1 MERLIMSPEFDV
13 AEADVDYVSAIL
25 DQVYDQPQG
34 TAAAVAVENDPWGDP
49 RCEVS
54 VRRFRDPKI
63 GLIRWALL
71 VDGDDLELRDYPNK
85 AEAMS
90 AYRTFVRKCAA
101 EGVIWATAD
110 AVKI

>member
-1 MERLIMSPEFDV
+1 MERLIISPDFEVEDV
-13 AEADVDYVSAIL
+13 EYVSAIL
-25 DQVYDQPQG
+25 EQVYDQAPG
-34 TAAAVAVENDPWGDP
+34 TAAAVAVENDPWGEP

-54 VRRFRDPKI
+54 VCRFRDPKI

-71 VDGDDLELRDYPNK
+71 IDGDELELRDYPNK

-90 AYRTFVRKCAA
+90 AYRTFIRKCAA